1 MPEPV
6 HQLISLIEARPFV
19 SAAVLIATILYVRL
33 MMSGPRVY

>member
-6 HQLISLIEARPFV
+6 RQLIELAEARPFASITCV
-19 SAAVLIATILYVRL
+19 IAAILYFRL